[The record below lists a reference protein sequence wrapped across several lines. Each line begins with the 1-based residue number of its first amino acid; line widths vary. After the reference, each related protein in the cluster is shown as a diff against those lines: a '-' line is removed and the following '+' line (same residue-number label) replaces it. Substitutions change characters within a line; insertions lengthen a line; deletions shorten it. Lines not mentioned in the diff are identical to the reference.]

1 MSRREAVPGGRQH
14 RRVVRVSP
22 EEDARLLA
30 RVGGDE
36 SKIAGLLIDA
46 ALYGKH
52 ATRAEVRE
60 LKTALLAVRHQL
72 ALQVLAGT
80 PLPREELRA
89 VAERIDAELD
99 RLASR

>member
-1 MSRREAVPGGRQH
+1 MTRREPVPGGRQH

-46 ALYGKH
+46 ALYRST
-52 ATRAEVRE
+52 ATRSEIRA
-60 LKTALLAVRHQL
+60 TQTMLLDVRHHL
-72 ALQVLAGT
+72 ARSVLAGT
-80 PLPREELRA
+80 MPREESRA
-89 VAERIDAELD
+89 LAERIDAALD

>member
-1 MSRREAVPGGRQH
+1 MTRRESVPGGRQH

-46 ALYGKH
+46 ALYRSS
-52 ATRAEVRE
+52 ATRAEVFSAM
-60 LKTALLAVRHQL
+60 TTLLAVRNEL
-72 ALQVLAGT
+72 AKAVLAGVV
-80 PLPREELRA
+80 LPREEARA
-89 VAERIDAELD
+89 LAERIDAALD